1 VHDRARSGPAP
12 RAAPSHAAAPP
23 HAKAELVHL
32 DLLLLNVRRVLGIGV
47 LGLVEAVHAA
57 VGGTALALPRV
68 LESDSGDQRGGEPR
82 EERELVDE
90 APGAD
95 DSSGG

>member
-1 VHDRARSGPAP
+1 MH
-12 RAAPSHAAAPP
+12 
-23 HAKAELVHL
+23 
-32 DLLLLNVRRVLGIGV
+32 VRRVLGIGV

-82 EERELVDE
+82 EERKLFRR
-90 APGAD
+90 
-95 DSSGG
+95 STRRRRFLGGG